1 MQDVVLEGT
10 AGAAGMANRN
20 QGAQGSLGSMRP
32 AARPGRRIT
41 ADSFRQLTAR
51 LKGVAIPDLMANVPA
66 VEVIPEL
73 LPPGPVVR
81 DAAYLPPA
89 SKAEPFDA
97 PVAAPLGNDEAAGAT
112 GAASDGFAN
121 DAPPPLPDFDLPV
134 FRPLDAPIA
143 PPPVDDYV
151 EVVAEPEVQLTPIAA
166 EAVELDQPAPES
178 FEAEMAP
185 SFDDARPSTEAM
197 WPPEPP
203 PVSAQADDAHEE
215 ALSFALPE
223 FAPLSAEPLTG
234 APEAPLPE
242 ISADY
247 PDPALPPLVDAPPQE
262 AEEASSAPETLT
274 VAAIEP
280 VDAAVPAED
289 QPMLEA
295 PAETIAAPQPVETA
309 VTELADVAE
318 PAEASPA
325 AVAPVTSHGGEAP
338 HQPAAPAS
346 EKAVSPLANKV
357 VEAMMKTVSSAI
369 FARPSDDERTAFL
382 REVAA
387 LMEAEGIVLPV
398 AEAKDAAASS
408 LTLPNPDLPQPSQPA
423 PIEDGQG
430 TPPDGLSNL
439 LAGRLGNSSSLLRKA
454 GGATD
459 PFAKTAQDTIR
470 RDPKPVETPEADED
484 AGELARSLLD
494 MMSSSGG
501 SALPQERALAADT
514 LLRLVPRIPV
524 KALLGVVDR
533 LAIMEQPPSLLVAKL
548 IRDPRPE
555 VAGPLLERCSHISDQ
570 DLANA
575 IADGSVSKQR
585 MIARRRVLSPA
596 LTDHLI
602 AQGDPSVLL
611 TLVRNPGASLSHEAY
626 YRLGEFASQHHALL
640 APLATRA
647 DLPPPVAFELFW
659 FVPPELRRFIFS
671 RFLTDSETLNRILKI
686 TMATHAAADAG
697 QAGDIKFPNREL
709 VEQVVDLA
717 VKGNLDEASQLL
729 SEIGG
734 ICSDCAIR
742 VLSDRDG
749 EPIAVLLKALGY
761 ARGKFTE
768 AIERLKHSDCGILRS
783 DRNAAELQGIF
794 DTLSFNKAR
803 ILLTYWDWF
812 VQKTGPYAPQH

>member
-1 MQDVVLEGT
+1 LQDVVLEGT
-10 AGAAGMANRN
+10 AGAAGVANRN
-20 QGAQGSLGSMRP
+20 QGAQSSRGSLRP
-32 AARPGRRIT
+32 AARPSGRIT

-51 LKGVAIPDLMANVPA
+51 LKGVAIPDLMASVPA
-66 VEVIPEL
+66 AEVIPEP
-73 LPPGPVVR
+73 LPPSRVAR
-81 DAAYLPPA
+81 DAGHLPPA
-89 SKAEPFDA
+89 SNAEPFDA
-97 PVAAPLGNDEAAGAT
+97 PFVASLGPDEAAGEP
-112 GAASDGFAN
+112 GVASDGAAN
-121 DAPPPLPDFDLPV
+121 DALLPLPDFDLPV

-143 PPPVDDYV
+143 PTPVEEAV
-151 EVVAEPEVQLTPIAA
+151 AIVAEPEVQPMPVAA
-166 EAVELDQPAPES
+166 GVVEPDQAEPDIFEAGTALPVDDLQPATEAV
-178 FEAEMAP
+178 
-185 SFDDARPSTEAM
+185 
-197 WPPEPP
+197 WPFEPP
-203 PVSAQADDAHEE
+203 SGSALDEGAHVE

-223 FAPLSAEPLTG
+223 FAPLPAEPLPG
-234 APEAPLPE
+234 EPEAPPLE
-242 ISADY
+242 ISADH
-247 PDPALPPLVDAPPQE
+247 PDLSLPPLTDAPPQE
-262 AEEASSAPETLT
+262 AEVTSSAPETFT
-274 VAAIEP
+274 ATAAEP
-280 VDAAVPAED
+280 VDVALPAED
-289 QPMLEA
+289 QALLET
-295 PAETIAAPQPVETA
+295 PAETAAAPQPAETTA
-309 VTELADVAE
+309 TESVDAPA
-318 PAEASPA
+318 PAEALPA
-325 AVAPVTSHGGEAP
+325 AAEPVASHVGEAMP
-338 HQPAAPAS
+338 QPPALAS
-346 EKAVSPLANKV
+346 EKAISPLANKV

-369 FARPSDDERTAFL
+369 FARPSDDERIAFL

-387 LMEAEGIVLPV
+387 LMEAEGVVLPAAAV
-398 AEAKDAAASS
+398 QNAAASS
-408 LTLPNPDLPQPSQPA
+408 LTLPNPDLPQEV
-423 PIEDGQG
+423 PIEDEQAKP
-430 TPPDGLSNL
+430 TDGLSNL
-439 LAGRLGNSSSLLRKA
+439 LAGRLGASSSLLRKP
-454 GGATD
+454 GGASD
-459 PFAKTAQDTIR
+459 PFAKTAQDPVR
-470 RDPKPVETPEADED
+470 RDPKPAETPEADED
-484 AGELARSLLD
+484 AGELARSLMD
-494 MMSSSGG
+494 MMASSAG
-501 SALPQERALAADT
+501 SALPQERTLAADT

-524 KALLGVVDR
+524 KALLGVVER

-548 IRDPRPE
+548 IRDQRPE

-626 YRLGEFASQHHALL
+626 YRLGEFASQHHVLL

-686 TMATHAAADAG
+686 TMATHATADVS